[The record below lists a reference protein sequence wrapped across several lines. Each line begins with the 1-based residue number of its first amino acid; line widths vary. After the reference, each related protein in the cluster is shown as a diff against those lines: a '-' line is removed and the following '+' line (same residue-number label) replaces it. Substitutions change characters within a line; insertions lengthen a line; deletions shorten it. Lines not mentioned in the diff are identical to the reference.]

1 MEKNKKIIMEV
12 WKNKLRDQKLITVP
26 KDCEI
31 QEGDYVQIIKV

>member
-1 MEKNKKIIMEV
+1 MEKNKKIIMKV